1 MNPALLVTVE
11 NLFSNSDNKNIPLQL
26 IQQIA
31 LDEGLELNAYQDE
44 FGKWTIGFGH
54 TPAQPGEVW
63 TVQQAYDNLINDIN
77 NDGINP
83 VDTNLPWSDNLG
95 IVRQSVL
102 YNMSYNEGINNLL
115 DFTDTLASM
124 QNGDILGV
132 LNGMKDSDWYD
143 QVTTRA
149 RQLMFQYWQNTWM
162 IYPLTSKQDSLLHN
176 YLNGIN

>member
-44 FGKWTIGFGH
+44 FGNWTIGFGH

-77 NDGINP
+77 TASILKEINSQFQNNDTYVGWVFSKFFRRFWEQEKEKIFELNS
-83 VDTNLPWSDNLG
+83 DAKMNEFTNMLIFS
-95 IVRQSVL
+95 
-102 YNMSYNEGINNLL
+102 
-115 DFTDTLASM
+115 
-124 QNGDILGV
+124 
-132 LNGMKDSDWYD
+132 
-143 QVTTRA
+143 
-149 RQLMFQYWQNTWM
+149 
-162 IYPLTSKQDSLLHN
+162 
-176 YLNGIN
+176 